1 MSHRP
6 PPKAM
11 TFFSPPCRPSI
22 FRIPQALAIFRQV
35 ISISDFGQPALLG
48 PVGDRIWP
56 ARLSMAAI
64 AGPRMPSAFLA
75 ADQANRAPEP
85 TTPLFTRTR
94 AFGVDPPRAHPFPLR
109 GVNCGRARCD
119 HGVTSARALETVNV
133 HKRSARPWHL
143 RCIKPLSMA
152 SRYRT
157 RRFGRADLRFSRFRP
172 EFCIYL

>member
-1 MSHRP
+1 
-6 PPKAM
+6 M

-22 FRIPQALAIFRQV
+22 FRITQALAMSRQV
-35 ISISDFGQPALLG
+35 ISVSDFGQPALLG

-56 ARLSMAAI
+56 AQLSMAAI

-75 ADQANRAPEP
+75 TDQAHRAPEP

-109 GVNCGRARCD
+109 GANCGRARCD

-157 RRFGRADLRFSRFRP
+157 RRFGRAGLRGLRLSRFRSV
-172 EFCIYL
+172 FRIYL